1 MSTILFLIV
10 ILGMLAIF
18 ILFHPE
24 EFGIQSNSTD
34 IITNNNV
41 LLSEYK
47 ITYTRISILLH
58 INTHKL
64 SISN

>member
-1 MSTILFLIV
+1 V

-18 ILFHPE
+18 ILFYPE
-24 EFGIQSNSTD
+24 VFGIQSNSTD

-41 LLSEYK
+41 LLSGYK
-47 ITYTRISILLH
+47 ITSTRISILLH